1 LARYG
6 SEIEF
11 EFIGHDKNVP
21 KMSVDTTNLE
31 TIVRMLDSEF
41 RNYRFSAESTG
52 FAWFTDATGACYAK
66 VLSTGGI
73 IAKFRIRTIKLHKIG
88 GQ

>member
-1 LARYG
+1 
-6 SEIEF
+6 
-11 EFIGHDKNVP
+11 
-21 KMSVDTTNLE
+21 
-31 TIVRMLDSEF
+31 MLDSEF